1 MTGLPPRPC
10 SGASDRMLK
19 SRRHDRPMNHVLTRL
34 NSCVAADFCPIGSLR
49 CGIPKTMAIDFR
61 RSAVPLITTIQ
72 KLFSEDLAKENDF
85 LRQENKILRSKLGKR
100 VPLTEADCRLLVRYG
115 LPIKQRLADVIS
127 IVSPETL
134 LAWHR
139 RMKRKKWT
147 FGNAPKHPGRPAKAA
162 VTEELAL
169 RMAEENAWGYVR
181 IAGELKK
188 LGHEISPSWVR
199 DLLKKHGLPPC
210 PQRKGLSWKQFIQ
223 SHLDVTWAA
232 DFFTEEVWTCYG
244 LITYYALFFIH
255 LRTRQVYFA
264 GCTPQPESRWMQ
276 QQARNFSLVVAEAG
290 CPCAYL
296 IHDRDG
302 AFCPLDAV
310 LNSAGVQIIKTPPQA
325 PMCNAYAERFVRET
339 RETLDNLILLGG
351 GHFHHV
357 LKRIEQHHNR
367 QRPHQGLDNFIPI
380 GFGYPPEPVSPECV
394 SCDSSLGGLLNHYC
408 VDRQAA

>member
-1 MTGLPPRPC
+1 MTG
-10 SGASDRMLK
+10 SS
-19 SRRHDRPMNHVLTRL
+19 
-34 NSCVAADFCPIGSLR
+34 
-49 CGIPKTMAIDFR
+49 R

-100 VPLTEADCRLLVRYG
+100 VPLTDADRRLLVRYG
-115 LPIKQRLADVIS
+115 LPIKQRLAEVIS

-139 RMKRKKWT
+139 RMKQQKWT
-147 FGNAPKHPGRPAKAA
+147 FDNSPKRPGRPAKTKD
-162 VTEELAL
+162 TEELAL

-188 LGHEISPSWVR
+188 LGHTISPSWVR

-210 PQRKGLSWKQFIQ
+210 PQRMGLSWKQFIQ

-232 DFFTEEVWTCYG
+232 DFFTEEVWTCCG
-244 LITYYALFFIH
+244 LVTYYALFFIH
-255 LRTRQVYFA
+255 LQTRRVYFA

-276 QQARNFSLVVAEAG
+276 QQARNFSLVVAEAV

-302 AFCPLDAV
+302 AFWPLDAV
-310 LNSAGVQIIKTPPQA
+310 LNSAGVKSIKTPPHA
-325 PMCNAYAERFVRET
+325 PMCNAYAERFVREC
-339 RETLDNLILLGG
+339 RETLDQIILLGG
-351 GHFHHV
+351 HHFQHV

-367 QRPHQGLDNFIPI
+367 QRPHQGLDNVIPLE
-380 GFGYPPEPVSPECV
+380 FAYPAEPAAVDDVHCE
-394 SCDSSLGGLLNHYC
+394 SSFGGLLNHYYA
-408 VDRQAA
+408 DQQAALAACLVTVRNGSNASGVSMRVRKSIAILLTIRG